1 MQLQREPS
9 LDQQKNAD
17 ILNQLVLIHCSCADL
32 WGKGMYQN
40 FQFATITGDKQ
51 VDLKIDTL
59 RVKVLQV
66 WGQTEVNIW
75 KKVLYFKLIELLHF

>member
-1 MQLQREPS
+1 
-9 LDQQKNAD
+9 
-17 ILNQLVLIHCSCADL
+17 
-32 WGKGMYQN
+32 MYQN

-66 WGQTEVNIW
+66 WGQTEVNI
-75 KKVLYFKLIELLHF
+75 